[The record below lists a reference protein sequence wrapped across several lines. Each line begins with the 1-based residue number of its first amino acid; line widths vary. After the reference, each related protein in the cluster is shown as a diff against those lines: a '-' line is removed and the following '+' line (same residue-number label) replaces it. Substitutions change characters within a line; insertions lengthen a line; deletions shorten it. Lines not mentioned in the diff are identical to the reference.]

1 VAAEIVREGLYFG
14 EGPRWRSPYL
24 WYSDFY
30 DHAVHRM
37 DESGHDE
44 RVIEVAAQPSGLGWL
59 PDGRMLVV
67 AMRDRAVL
75 RQEPDGALV
84 THADLSA
91 LEPFLNNDMVV
102 DAEGRAYV
110 GGFGFDLDAVS
121 DGRGQGAAGE
131 RPRPT
136 VLSLVQP
143 DGTASVAADDMGFPN
158 GSVITPD
165 GATLIVG
172 ESMGGRLTA
181 FDRNRDGTLTN
192 RRVWADLSAAGAV
205 PDGICLDEAGAV
217 WLADPL
223 STRCVRVEE
232 GGRVL
237 EEAVFGETCYACA
250 LGGADGRTL
259 YALTAPSS
267 HSQKA
272 AAEPLGRIEAM
283 RVSVPGA
290 GSP

>member
-1 VAAEIVREGLYFG
+1 MAAEIVRDGLYFG

-91 LEPFLNNDMVV
+91 FEPFMNNDMVV

-121 DGRGQGAAGE
+121 DGRGEAAAGE

-165 GATLIVG
+165 RSTLIVG

-181 FDRNRDGTLTN
+181 FDRNPDGTLTN

-237 EEAVFGETCYACA
+237 EEAVFGEICYACA

-272 AAEPLGRIEAM
+272 AAEPLGRIEAV